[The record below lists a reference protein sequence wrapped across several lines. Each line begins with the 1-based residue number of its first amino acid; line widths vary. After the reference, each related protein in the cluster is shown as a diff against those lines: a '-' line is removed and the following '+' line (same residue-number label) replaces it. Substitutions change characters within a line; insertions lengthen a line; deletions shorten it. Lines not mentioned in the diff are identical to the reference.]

1 MSKTR
6 VTDVSKIS
14 YCSKCIVCLY
24 PVSNLFEII
33 FQKIDSK
40 VQFEEPDP
48 DEVEMDAEDQEVEE
62 GPKDKK
68 LRLSVSTESLQQS
81 VADEEEEETIVV
93 QEEAPLPPPAG
104 LDTNSF
110 FLFPFCEKS
119 LICLQGKSMT
129 PHRGNTFLFRSSQQL
144 PRLRLGPSK
153 GFLS

>member
-1 MSKTR
+1 MS
-6 VTDVSKIS
+6 
-14 YCSKCIVCLY
+14 L
-24 PVSNLFEII
+24 I

-40 VQFEEPDP
+40 VQFEEPDT

-93 QEEAPLPPPAG
+93 QEETPLPPG
-104 LDTNSF
+104 LAPNSI
-110 FLFPFCEKS
+110 LFPFCENS
-119 LICLQGKSMT
+119 LIKSMT
-129 PHRGNTFLFRSSQQL
+129 PHRGNTVLFRSSQQL
-144 PRLRLGPSK
+144 SCLCHGPWK